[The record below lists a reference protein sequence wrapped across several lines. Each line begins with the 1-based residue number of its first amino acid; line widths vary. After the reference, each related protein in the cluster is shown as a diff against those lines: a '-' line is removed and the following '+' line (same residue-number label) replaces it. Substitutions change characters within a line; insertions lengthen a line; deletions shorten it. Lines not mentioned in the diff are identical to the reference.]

1 MLDRGLNKIKRS
13 SNNLILFGEVG
24 SGKTTLL
31 NKLCGTN
38 YEARE
43 GGYSCTRDIQH
54 ALSKDKKNIIVD
66 CPGLNAAEDITQH
79 LKVQKFILSI
89 IPIRIIGFVI
99 KYSERYD
106 LLIRAA
112 ARMFRI
118 FHEHK
123 NNIAIIITFS
133 EELGNSQMK
142 EIQNIF
148 KAKFSI
154 DEDKVIFSSNDI
166 ESSEILRRINIIKR
180 NVLNINSIKFNEQ
193 SLLSK
198 NEEGGLEIVEFREN
212 KMKEYKKIIN
222 ILKSRLD
229 EEYEPQ
235 IKKALLETIK
245 YYINDLI
252 ISFKEKLKTKIQ
264 DIDTINVDSLI
275 FSNELDELLNIIADQ
290 YENELSNIQLGRED
304 NSPIYY
310 KYIVQ
315 KTNNFNLDNQTE
327 TINNYYKGQFKDFV
341 IQIDLDD
348 TNIKIIKN
356 KNSINNTDH
365 NKQKKS
371 NNITS
376 INKNN
381 NKDSIIINDNNVNNK
396 TNSEELRPLYKKNLK
411 GFPKNSTDQKKT
423 INNKQ
428 IFGNINGTTSY
439 CYSVMKNRVN
449 KF

>member
-54 ALSKDKKNIIVD
+54 ALSKDKKNFIVD
-66 CPGLNAAEDITQH
+66 CPGLNAAEEITQH
-79 LKVQKFILSI
+79 LKIQKFILSI
-89 IPIRIIGFVI
+89 IPIRIICFVI

-106 LLIRAA
+106 LLIRGA
-112 ARMFRI
+112 ARMLRI

-123 NNIAIIITFS
+123 NNIVIIITFS
-133 EELGNSQMK
+133 EELGNNEMK

-148 KAKFSI
+148 KVKLGI
-154 DEDKVIFSSNDI
+154 EEEKVIFSSNYVDP
-166 ESSEILRRINIIKR
+166 SDILRRINLIKR
-180 NVLNINSIKFNEQ
+180 NILNINSIKFNEQ

-198 NEEGGLEIVEFREN
+198 NEEGGLEIVEVREK
-212 KMKEYKKIIN
+212 KMKEYKKLIN
-222 ILKSRLD
+222 ILKSLLD
-229 EEYEPQ
+229 EECEPKV
-235 IKKALLETIK
+235 KKALLETIK
-245 YYINDLI
+245 FYINDLI
-252 ISFKEKLKTKIQ
+252 SSFKEKLKSKIQ

-275 FSNELDELLNIIADQ
+275 FSNELDEGLNIITEQ
-290 YENELSNIQLGRED
+290 YEKELSNIQSERED
-304 NSPIYY
+304 KPPIYY

-315 KTNNFNLDNQTE
+315 KTENFNCDNQSQ
-327 TINNYYKGQFKDFV
+327 TIKNYLKGEFKDFE

-356 KNSINNTDH
+356 KNSINKMDNI
-365 NKQKKS
+365 QKKS
-371 NNITS
+371 NNNNN

-381 NKDSIIINDNNVNNK
+381 IKHNNFNYNSTSNKNDL
-396 TNSEELRPLYKKNLK
+396 EELRPLYKNNSKAYSKKSPDPKKFMVNSKLVGNNIK
-411 GFPKNSTDQKKT
+411 GTNFS
-423 INNKQ
+423 
-428 IFGNINGTTSY
+428 S
-439 CYSVMKNRVN
+439 YSVMKNGIK